1 MKSASLLLIS
11 TETLTPLRKLF
22 RRRLFYNQENVTIIG
37 GHSLWI
43 ISPLLISSSV
53 NLGNNDSSLGVMLS
67 IDDY

>member
-1 MKSASLLLIS
+1 MKSASLPLIS

-22 RRRLFYNQENVTIIG
+22 RRRLFYNQENVTIKG

-43 ISPLLISSSV
+43 ISPLLLSSSV